1 MKEELNLIKQ
11 VNNDTTP
18 IVSLSITNLDIE
30 VEEGKVY
37 KDSFF
42 IESENKVPIEGYVC
56 TTSDKMVTEVERLEG
71 VRQEIPF
78 YFKGKL
84 ATAESSF
91 EGEIVL
97 VTNGGEYTIPYSV
110 QVIHKFIETSQ
121 GRISTMEE
129 FVDIYKKNRKEAMEI
144 FFLPNFEKVFLEELP
159 EKKSLYHSLMKS
171 RSRSLILEEFLTAAG
186 YKEPA
191 FVEVSGEKI
200 VMEEKDTQ
208 VPVTIVLT
216 QEGYIEGRIYSE
228 KGQVQPSVS
237 RFSSDDFTEGTL
249 QITIEKK
256 QNLLNGSDIVRID
269 TVRQNIE
276 IPVEWWTELSSI
288 DKDREQKLILKRR
301 KAELMHNYLYFRTGS
316 IGFEDFA
323 EDSRQVLRELYQS
336 TDDNEW
342 KLYRMHFLLMEEQ
355 QEEAKTAMESLEKIS
370 KEGGFSP
377 LEANYFL
384 YLKAMYYRTP
394 EVISKA
400 VTGIREFYELS
411 EYKAEALWML
421 IYLDREYVYNKRLQ
435 YDTIRQL
442 FEDGNNSSLLYFE
455 ACDILNE
462 NPNYMEELGEFEVSI
477 FRWGVRY
484 GYISLA
490 LSYQFARLALKMK
503 YYNKAVF
510 YIAEKLYGVEPD
522 EQFLQVICSL
532 LIKGNRTGKEYHEYF
547 RLAVEANL
555 KIIGL
560 NEFFIRSMDFTTCDI
575 IPQRVLIYFTYSNS
589 LDYLEKAYL
598 YSNVLRN
605 KESYEEVYGAY
616 YSKMLPF
623 VEEQLLKGRINEHLA
638 YLYTCFQKEVLEKP
652 DNWKAVCDILFY
664 HKLVCDNPHIIGVYV
679 SCPETEREKYYPL
692 SGGTSCI
699 EVYNSRAVFYF
710 VDNNEQRYVRDI
722 EYQLKPFLSPEQ
734 FEKEWIRR
742 NLSNKKI
749 LLMESKKMNE
759 NIREDAIAVLQQ
771 LAFNDDFV
779 KWVQTEAVEKLLTY
793 YENHQEKR
801 NLARWLGKID
811 YSNISTEFRKT
822 LMDYYMEVGMM
833 EEAFFGIELYGCDIM
848 GSAKILRLASFGAQY
863 YQGKKDEVTLSL
875 AYAAFIRK
883 KCNKDTLT
891 YLMSHFQGE
900 ISVLLEIWERGK
912 RFGLETAEFER
923 KILEQVMFTGNDTE
937 GVFPVFESFYATAEG
952 DDLIDRYLEY
962 ASMKELESSMEL
974 TDFMHMAIGQEIV
987 NGRMENRHSRIH
999 FLYYFAGREEWYD
1012 TIKDTAVYI
1021 IEGFLQEK
1029 FYLPIY
1035 HAYKQW
1041 VHFPIYYRELTFLTY
1056 RGRPGR
1062 QVTLNYQI
1070 DGEEYSSRDFKLEE
1084 VLPGMYVCH
1093 MNFFQRDHVKYR
1105 LEADGELVE
1114 DENALEFET
1123 FEYEEGE
1130 ESRFFTL
1137 NYLDTEEASLPELK
1151 EYLLKTFFADQCMK
1165 LL

>member
-1 MKEELNLIKQ
+1 M
-11 VNNDTTP
+11 VDR
-18 IVSLSITNLDIE
+18 V
-30 VEEGKVY
+30 
-37 KDSFF
+37 FCF
-42 IESENKVPIEGYVC
+42 
-56 TTSDKMVTEVERLEG
+56 DK
-71 VRQEIPF
+71 
-78 YFKGKL
+78 
-84 ATAESSF
+84 
-91 EGEIVL
+91 
-97 VTNGGEYTIPYSV
+97 
-110 QVIHKFIETSQ
+110 
-121 GRISTMEE
+121 
-129 FVDIYKKNRKEAMEI
+129 
-144 FFLPNFEKVFLEELP
+144 
-159 EKKSLYHSLMKS
+159 
-171 RSRSLILEEFLTAAG
+171 
-186 YKEPA
+186 
-191 FVEVSGEKI
+191 
-200 VMEEKDTQ
+200 
-208 VPVTIVLT
+208 
-216 QEGYIEGRIYSE
+216 
-228 KGQVQPSVS
+228 
-237 RFSSDDFTEGTL
+237 
-249 QITIEKK
+249 
-256 QNLLNGSDIVRID
+256 
-269 TVRQNIE
+269 
-276 IPVEWWTELSSI
+276 
-288 DKDREQKLILKRR
+288 EQKLLLKKKR
-301 KAELMHNYLYFRTGS
+301 AELMHNYLYFRTGS

-323 EDSRQVLRELYQS
+323 EDSGQVLKELYRS
-336 TDDNEW
+336 TEENEW

-355 QEEAKTAMESLEKIS
+355 QEEAKAAMEALEEIAQK
-370 KEGGFSP
+370 GGFKP

-462 NPNYMEELGEFEVSI
+462 NPNYMEELGKFEISI

-503 YYNKAVF
+503 FYNKAVF
-510 YIAEKLYGVEPD
+510 YIAQKLYGVEPD

-560 NEFFIRSMDFTTCDI
+560 NEFFIRSMDFTTYDI

-652 DNWKAVCDILFY
+652 DNWKSVCDILFY
-664 HKLVCDNPHIIGVYV
+664 HKLICNNPHISGVYV
-679 SCPETEREKYYPL
+679 SCPETEQERYYPL
-692 SGGTSCI
+692 SAGVSNV

-722 EYQLKPFLSPEQ
+722 QYQLKPFLSTEQ

-749 LLMESKKMNE
+749 LLMESEKMNE
-759 NIREDAIAVLQQ
+759 GIKEDGIAVLQQ
-771 LAFNDDFV
+771 LTFNDDFV
-779 KWVQTEAVEKLLTY
+779 RWIQTEAVEKLLTY

-801 NLARWLGKID
+801 SLARWLGKID
-811 YSNISTEFRKT
+811 YSNISVEFRKT

-863 YQGKKDEVTLSL
+863 YQGKKDEETLSL

-891 YLMSHFQGE
+891 YLMKHFQGE
-900 ISVLLEIWERGK
+900 TAVLLDIWERGR
-912 RFGLETAEFER
+912 RFGLETADFER
-923 KILEQVMFTGNDTE
+923 KVLEQVMFTGNDTE
-937 GVFPVFESFYATAEG
+937 GVFPVFESFYQTNEG

-974 TDFMHMAIGQEIV
+974 NDFMHMAIGQEIV

-1035 HAYKQW
+1035 HAYAQW

-1056 RGRPGR
+1056 RGRAG
-1062 QVTLNYQI
+1062 QHVILNYQI
-1070 DGEEYSSRDFKLEE
+1070 DGEQYSFRNLNLEE

-1105 LEADGELVE
+1105 LEADGKLVA

-1123 FEYEEGE
+1123 FEYEDGE

>member
-1 MKEELNLIKQ
+1 M
-11 VNNDTTP
+11 
-18 IVSLSITNLDIE
+18 
-30 VEEGKVY
+30 
-37 KDSFF
+37 
-42 IESENKVPIEGYVC
+42 
-56 TTSDKMVTEVERLEG
+56 
-71 VRQEIPF
+71 
-78 YFKGKL
+78 
-84 ATAESSF
+84 
-91 EGEIVL
+91 
-97 VTNGGEYTIPYSV
+97 
-110 QVIHKFIETSQ
+110 
-121 GRISTMEE
+121 
-129 FVDIYKKNRKEAMEI
+129 
-144 FFLPNFEKVFLEELP
+144 
-159 EKKSLYHSLMKS
+159 
-171 RSRSLILEEFLTAAG
+171 
-186 YKEPA
+186 
-191 FVEVSGEKI
+191 
-200 VMEEKDTQ
+200 
-208 VPVTIVLT
+208 
-216 QEGYIEGRIYSE
+216 
-228 KGQVQPSVS
+228 
-237 RFSSDDFTEGTL
+237 
-249 QITIEKK
+249 
-256 QNLLNGSDIVRID
+256 
-269 TVRQNIE
+269 
-276 IPVEWWTELSSI
+276 
-288 DKDREQKLILKRR
+288 
-301 KAELMHNYLYFRTGS
+301 
-316 IGFEDFA
+316 
-323 EDSRQVLRELYQS
+323 
-336 TDDNEW
+336 
-342 KLYRMHFLLMEEQ
+342 
-355 QEEAKTAMESLEKIS
+355 
-370 KEGGFSP
+370 
-377 LEANYFL
+377 
-384 YLKAMYYRTP
+384 
-394 EVISKA
+394 
-400 VTGIREFYELS
+400 
-411 EYKAEALWML
+411 
-421 IYLDREYVYNKRLQ
+421 
-435 YDTIRQL
+435 
-442 FEDGNNSSLLYFE
+442 
-455 ACDILNE
+455 
-462 NPNYMEELGEFEVSI
+462 
-477 FRWGVRY
+477 
-484 GYISLA
+484 
-490 LSYQFARLALKMK
+490 
-503 YYNKAVF
+503 
-510 YIAEKLYGVEPD
+510 
-522 EQFLQVICSL
+522 
-532 LIKGNRTGKEYHEYF
+532 
-547 RLAVEANL
+547 EANL

-560 NEFFIRSMDFTTCDI
+560 NEFFIRSMNFTTYDI

-652 DNWKAVCDILFY
+652 DNWKSVCDILFY
-664 HKLVCDNPHIIGVYV
+664 HKLICNNPHISGVYV
-679 SCPETEREKYYPL
+679 SCPETEQERYYPL
-692 SGGTSCI
+692 SAGVSNV

-722 EYQLKPFLSPEQ
+722 QYQLKPFLSTEQ

-749 LLMESKKMNE
+749 LLMESEKMNE
-759 NIREDAIAVLQQ
+759 GIKEDGIAVLQQ
-771 LAFNDDFV
+771 LTFNDDFV
-779 KWVQTEAVEKLLTY
+779 RWIQTEAVEKLLTY

-801 NLARWLGKID
+801 SLARWLGKID
-811 YSNISTEFRKT
+811 YSNISVEFRKT

-863 YQGKKDEVTLSL
+863 YQGKKDEETLSL

-891 YLMSHFQGE
+891 YLMKHFQGE
-900 ISVLLEIWERGK
+900 TAVLLDIWERGR
-912 RFGLETAEFER
+912 RFGLETADFER

-937 GVFPVFESFYATAEG
+937 GVFPVFESFYQTNEG

-974 TDFMHMAIGQEIV
+974 NDFMHMAIGQEIV

-1035 HAYKQW
+1035 HAYAQW

-1056 RGRPGR
+1056 RGRAG
-1062 QVTLNYQI
+1062 QHVILNYQI
-1070 DGEEYSSRDFKLEE
+1070 DGEQYSFRNLNLEE

-1105 LEADGELVE
+1105 LEADGKLVA

-1123 FEYEEGE
+1123 FEYEDGE

>member
-1 MKEELNLIKQ
+1 M
-11 VNNDTTP
+11 
-18 IVSLSITNLDIE
+18 
-30 VEEGKVY
+30 
-37 KDSFF
+37 
-42 IESENKVPIEGYVC
+42 
-56 TTSDKMVTEVERLEG
+56 
-71 VRQEIPF
+71 
-78 YFKGKL
+78 
-84 ATAESSF
+84 
-91 EGEIVL
+91 
-97 VTNGGEYTIPYSV
+97 
-110 QVIHKFIETSQ
+110 
-121 GRISTMEE
+121 
-129 FVDIYKKNRKEAMEI
+129 
-144 FFLPNFEKVFLEELP
+144 
-159 EKKSLYHSLMKS
+159 
-171 RSRSLILEEFLTAAG
+171 
-186 YKEPA
+186 
-191 FVEVSGEKI
+191 
-200 VMEEKDTQ
+200 
-208 VPVTIVLT
+208 
-216 QEGYIEGRIYSE
+216 
-228 KGQVQPSVS
+228 
-237 RFSSDDFTEGTL
+237 
-249 QITIEKK
+249 
-256 QNLLNGSDIVRID
+256 
-269 TVRQNIE
+269 
-276 IPVEWWTELSSI
+276 
-288 DKDREQKLILKRR
+288 
-301 KAELMHNYLYFRTGS
+301 
-316 IGFEDFA
+316 
-323 EDSRQVLRELYQS
+323 
-336 TDDNEW
+336 
-342 KLYRMHFLLMEEQ
+342 
-355 QEEAKTAMESLEKIS
+355 
-370 KEGGFSP
+370 
-377 LEANYFL
+377 
-384 YLKAMYYRTP
+384 
-394 EVISKA
+394 
-400 VTGIREFYELS
+400 
-411 EYKAEALWML
+411 
-421 IYLDREYVYNKRLQ
+421 
-435 YDTIRQL
+435 
-442 FEDGNNSSLLYFE
+442 
-455 ACDILNE
+455 
-462 NPNYMEELGEFEVSI
+462 
-477 FRWGVRY
+477 
-484 GYISLA
+484 
-490 LSYQFARLALKMK
+490 
-503 YYNKAVF
+503 
-510 YIAEKLYGVEPD
+510 
-522 EQFLQVICSL
+522 
-532 LIKGNRTGKEYHEYF
+532 
-547 RLAVEANL
+547 EANL

-560 NEFFIRSMDFTTCDI
+560 NEFFIRSMDFTTYDI

-652 DNWKAVCDILFY
+652 DNWKSVCDILFY
-664 HKLVCDNPHIIGVYV
+664 HKLICNNPHISGVYV
-679 SCPETEREKYYPL
+679 SCPETEQERYYPL
-692 SGGTSCI
+692 SAGVSNV

-722 EYQLKPFLSPEQ
+722 QYQLKPFLSTEQ

-749 LLMESKKMNE
+749 LLMESEKMNE
-759 NIREDAIAVLQQ
+759 GIKEDGIAVLQQ
-771 LAFNDDFV
+771 LTFNDDFV
-779 KWVQTEAVEKLLTY
+779 RWIQTEAVEKLLTY

-801 NLARWLGKID
+801 SLARWLGKID
-811 YSNISTEFRKT
+811 YSNISVEFRKT

-863 YQGKKDEVTLSL
+863 YQGKKDEETLSL

-891 YLMSHFQGE
+891 YLMKHFQGE
-900 ISVLLEIWERGK
+900 TAVLLDIWERGR
-912 RFGLETAEFER
+912 RFGLEMADFER

-937 GVFPVFESFYATAEG
+937 GVFPVFESFYQTNEG

-974 TDFMHMAIGQEIV
+974 NDFMHMAIGQEIV

-1035 HAYKQW
+1035 HAYAQW

-1056 RGRPGR
+1056 RGRAG
-1062 QVTLNYQI
+1062 QHVILNYQI
-1070 DGEEYSSRDFKLEE
+1070 DGEQYSFRNLNLEE

-1105 LEADGELVE
+1105 LEADGKLVA

-1123 FEYEEGE
+1123 FEYEDGE

>member
-1 MKEELNLIKQ
+1 MYRSTEE
-11 VNNDTTP
+11 
-18 IVSLSITNLDIE
+18 
-30 VEEGKVY
+30 
-37 KDSFF
+37 
-42 IESENKVPIEGYVC
+42 
-56 TTSDKMVTEVERLEG
+56 
-71 VRQEIPF
+71 
-78 YFKGKL
+78 
-84 ATAESSF
+84 
-91 EGEIVL
+91 
-97 VTNGGEYTIPYSV
+97 
-110 QVIHKFIETSQ
+110 
-121 GRISTMEE
+121 
-129 FVDIYKKNRKEAMEI
+129 
-144 FFLPNFEKVFLEELP
+144 
-159 EKKSLYHSLMKS
+159 
-171 RSRSLILEEFLTAAG
+171 
-186 YKEPA
+186 
-191 FVEVSGEKI
+191 
-200 VMEEKDTQ
+200 
-208 VPVTIVLT
+208 
-216 QEGYIEGRIYSE
+216 
-228 KGQVQPSVS
+228 
-237 RFSSDDFTEGTL
+237 
-249 QITIEKK
+249 
-256 QNLLNGSDIVRID
+256 
-269 TVRQNIE
+269 
-276 IPVEWWTELSSI
+276 
-288 DKDREQKLILKRR
+288 
-301 KAELMHNYLYFRTGS
+301 
-316 IGFEDFA
+316 
-323 EDSRQVLRELYQS
+323 
-336 TDDNEW
+336 NEW

-355 QEEAKTAMESLEKIS
+355 QEEAKAAMEALEEIAQK
-370 KEGGFSP
+370 GGFKP

-462 NPNYMEELGEFEVSI
+462 NPNYMEELGKFEISI

-503 YYNKAVF
+503 FYNKAVF
-510 YIAEKLYGVEPD
+510 YIAQKLYGVEPD

-560 NEFFIRSMDFTTCDI
+560 NEFFIRSMDFTTYDI

-652 DNWKAVCDILFY
+652 DNWKSVCDILFY
-664 HKLVCDNPHIIGVYV
+664 HKLICNNPHISGVYV
-679 SCPETEREKYYPL
+679 SCPETEQERYYPL
-692 SGGTSCI
+692 SAGVSNV

-722 EYQLKPFLSPEQ
+722 QYQLKPFLSTEQ

-749 LLMESKKMNE
+749 LLMESEKMNE
-759 NIREDAIAVLQQ
+759 GIKEDGIAVLQQ
-771 LAFNDDFV
+771 LTFNDDFV
-779 KWVQTEAVEKLLTY
+779 RWIQTEAVEKLLTY

-801 NLARWLGKID
+801 SLARWLGKID
-811 YSNISTEFRKT
+811 YSNISVEFRKT

-863 YQGKKDEVTLSL
+863 YQGKKDEETLSL

-891 YLMSHFQGE
+891 YLMKHFQGE
-900 ISVLLEIWERGK
+900 TAVLLDIWERGR
-912 RFGLETAEFER
+912 RFGLETADFER
-923 KILEQVMFTGNDTE
+923 KVLEQVMFTGNDTE
-937 GVFPVFESFYATAEG
+937 GVFPVFESFYQTNEG

-974 TDFMHMAIGQEIV
+974 NDFMHMAIGQEIV

-1035 HAYKQW
+1035 HAYAQW

-1056 RGRPGR
+1056 RGRAG
-1062 QVTLNYQI
+1062 QHVILNYQI
-1070 DGEEYSSRDFKLEE
+1070 DGEQYSFRNLNLEE

-1105 LEADGELVE
+1105 LEADGKLVA

-1123 FEYEEGE
+1123 FEYEDGE